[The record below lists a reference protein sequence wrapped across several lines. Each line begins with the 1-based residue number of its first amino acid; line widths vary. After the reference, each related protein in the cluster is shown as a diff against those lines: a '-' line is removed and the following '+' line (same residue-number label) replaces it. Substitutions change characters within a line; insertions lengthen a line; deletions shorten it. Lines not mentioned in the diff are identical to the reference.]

1 MTFGEKLKLCRIARD
16 LTQADLANLVGTTK
30 QVVSLYETGGRT
42 PKVDAA
48 AKYAAVLDVPMKYL
62 VNNLLDMCLW
72 ESDDLLEDYWLAS
85 PSDKLRIVSRRGI
98 DPRIASDYE
107 KVSALA
113 QLARAEKT
121 PANII
126 PMPTMHKVP
135 LIGSIAC
142 GTPILAEENREG
154 AVDVPDHVHAD
165 FALRCKGDSMINA
178 RIFDGDVVYIRQ
190 QETVEHGEIAAVLV
204 GDEATLK
211 RVYAYDDCLSLE
223 AENPLYKPMVF
234 RGEEMNRVRILGKA
248 VAFTSLIR

>member
-1 MTFGEKLKLCRIARD
+1 MTVGERMRERRKQLGLSAEYIAERLGCSPATIYRYENGYIEKMPIDSVIPIANILGVTPAYLMGWEDAFG
-16 LTQADLANLVGTTK
+16 
-30 QVVSLYETGGRT
+30 SET
-42 PKVDAA
+42 P
-48 AKYAAVLDVPMKYL
+48 
-62 VNNLLDMCLW
+62 
-72 ESDDLLEDYWLAS
+72 
-85 PSDKLRIVSRRGI
+85 
-98 DPRIASDYE
+98 
-107 KVSALA
+107 
-113 QLARAEKT
+113 

-154 AVDVPDHVHAD
+154 AVDVPDHIHAD

-190 QETVEHGEIAAVLV
+190 QENVEHGEIAAVLV